1 MKRIVFIILLI
12 FLYVSASAKD
22 IFPFNEVNSKWN
34 ISINGGYNHNVKAG
48 AYGLGLTIK
57 GFHLT
62 IGGTGGSHKHDIKVD
77 TWKEQSTCLIHV
89 GYQIPITK
97 SFRFIPVVGMA
108 GAGEIVTDGSDWNI
122 SQNGTI
128 NNKMTRDMTYKFDYG
143 AHLVYNHRKLIINLS
158 ASRYTIF
165 AGIGLEF

>member
-1 MKRIVFIILLI
+1 MKKILLL
-12 FLYVSASAKD
+12 FFSTLLCASASAKD
-22 IFPFNEVNSKWN
+22 IFPFSEVNSKWN

-48 AYGLGLTIK
+48 VYGLGLTIR

-62 IGGTGGSHKHDIKVD
+62 IGGTGESHKHDVKVD
-77 TWKEQSTCLIHV
+77 TWKEKSTCLIHV

-97 SFRFIPVVGMA
+97 SFRIIPVAGMA

-122 SQNGTI
+122 SQDGTI

-143 AHLVYNHRKLIINLS
+143 AHLVYNYRKLIINL
-158 ASRYTIF
+158 ATSRYTVF
-165 AGIGLEF
+165 AGIGFEF

>member
-1 MKRIVFIILLI
+1 MKKILLL
-12 FLYVSASAKD
+12 FFSTLLCVSASAKD
-22 IFPFNEVNSKWN
+22 IFPFSEVNSKWN

-48 AYGLGLTIK
+48 VYGLGLTIR

-62 IGGTGGSHKHDIKVD
+62 IGGTGESHEHDVKVD
-77 TWKEQSTCLIHV
+77 TWKEKSTCLIHA

-97 SFRFIPVVGMA
+97 SFRIIPVAGMA

-122 SQNGTI
+122 SQDGTI

-143 AHLVYNHRKLIINLS
+143 AHLVYNYRKLIINLA
-158 ASRYTIF
+158 ASRYTVF
-165 AGIGLEF
+165 AGIGFEF